1 MALDSDG
8 RLRCHCDYQTKTG
21 IPCEHLMCV
30 FAKNSEIEWM
40 PYIHRR
46 WIHDANFSRVMARDA
61 RLMRLMSAELS

>member
-1 MALDSDG
+1 
-8 RLRCHCDYQTKTG
+8 
-21 IPCEHLMCV
+21 MCV